1 MAETKN
7 KNKPIPSLAGY
18 GGVRALQKN
27 LERSTTLAANRE
39 AVSYTLLSIANTKPT
54 DIMEWDSEGNIK
66 VKASK
71 DIPEH
76 ALQAIKSIKTVTK
89 TDKEG
94 NSYTTIDIE
103 LWDKVGVL
111 RILAKASGLLDNPE
125 ESDKPS
131 VIGINVKAPET
142 TTYYEEPK
150 QSSETESN
158 EGLGGVQGEKKES
171 EEDGLD

>member
-1 MAETKN
+1 MSEKKTKN
-7 KNKPIPSLAGY
+7 KSKPIPSLAGY

-27 LERSTTLAANRE
+27 LERSVTLAANRE
-39 AVSYTLLSIANTKPT
+39 AVSYSLLSIANTKPT

-142 TTYYEEPK
+142 TTYYEETDD
-150 QSSETESN
+150 TE
-158 EGLGGVQGEKKES
+158 QGEVPEDLRGSEDENNES
-171 EEDGLD
+171 

>member
-150 QSSETESN
+150 QSSETESD
-158 EGLGGVQGEKKES
+158 EGLGGVQGGEKES
-171 EEDGLD
+171 KEDGLD